1 MTAVTHRHP
10 PAAVSSSAGH
20 ETNPVVAVPS
30 SPATSIDT
38 GVGAPVDSCL
48 GTVEALRQER
58 DIAVELVALQHDPAL
73 LEALTPAERQA
84 DRKVAERLR
93 AAARREQ
100 LSAGREQLR
109 RRRRARVDERWSAR
123 AVGARER
130 LLNPNR
136 RLASS
141 YRRYVVLSSVTVALV
156 VAGVAWMSV
165 TVHHGL
171 VGVDGPPIAY
181 LVEPLASVLL
191 AVSMFAQF
199 TAVAHGRRNPW
210 WFVALDVAL
219 AAASLLLNVV
229 PWGLRFGWDLGD
241 LIAHILPPL
250 LIAAAVVVNHML
262 NSLFSAIFAD
272 VHVELGESLRLND
285 ETADVLVLVERT
297 RRAITEGSLAV
308 DDQGMPSKE
317 QIRKRFGIGK
327 ARAQLTGDALDLL
340 TTLR

>member
-1 MTAVTHRHP
+1 MQAL
-10 PAAVSSSAGH
+10 
-20 ETNPVVAVPS
+20 
-30 SPATSIDT
+30 
-38 GVGAPVDSCL
+38 VDGRL
-48 GTVEALRQER
+48 GTVDALRQER
-58 DIAVELVALQHDPAL
+58 AIAVELVALQHDPAL
-73 LEALTPAERQA
+73 QEAFTPAERQA
-84 DRKVAERLR
+84 DRKLAERLR
-93 AAARREQ
+93 ATARREQ
-100 LSAGREQLR
+100 LRDGREQLR
-109 RRRRARVDERWSAR
+109 RRHRARADERWSSR

-130 LLNPNR
+130 LLNPDR

-141 YRRYVVLSSVTVALV
+141 YRRYIVLSSVTVALI

-171 VGVDGPPIAY
+171 VGVDGPWIAY

-191 AVSMFAQF
+191 VVSMFAQF

-210 WFVALDVAL
+210 WFIVLDVAL
-219 AAASLLLNVV
+219 VAASLLLNVV

-285 ETADVLVLVERT
+285 ETADVLVLVEQT

-308 DDQGMPSKE
+308 DERGLPSKE

-327 ARAQLTGDALDLL
+327 ARAQLTGDALELL
-340 TTLR
+340 STLR